1 MIKQDKIL
9 KEAKAIEIQFKKLKS
24 VIYEMCAELEE
35 EKNPEKKE
43 IILQAIKSSVID
55 LDALKEKHEEKMK
68 EI

>member
-9 KEAKAIEIQFKKLKS
+9 KEAKAVEIQFKKLKA

>member
-9 KEAKAIEIQFKKLKS
+9 KEAKAVEIQFKKLKA
-24 VIYEMCAELEE
+24 VIYEMCAELED

>member
-9 KEAKAIEIQFKKLKS
+9 KEAKAVEIQFKKLKA
-24 VIYEMCAELEE
+24 VIYEMCAELED

-68 EI
+68 KI

>member
-9 KEAKAIEIQFKKLKS
+9 KEAKAVEIQFKKLKA

-43 IILQAIKSSVID
+43 IILQAVKSSMVD
-55 LDALKEKHEEKMK
+55 LDALRERHEEKMK
-68 EI
+68 EL